1 MICDRR
7 SKGLHYHANVT
18 KRFKFVVF
26 KREKNIKKINDDNGR
41 KTVGV
46 DLGLVGLRKHYK
58 GSMTR
63 SLSLC
68 WWSCAADV

>member
-1 MICDRR
+1 MIDEVKVCITMQMLPRDLNL
-7 SKGLHYHANVT
+7 SFSSG
-18 KRFKFVVF
+18 
-26 KREKNIKKINDDNGR
+26 KKILKRSMMITGG
-41 KTVGV
+41 KIVGV

-68 WWSCAADV
+68 WWPCAADEK

>member
-1 MICDRR
+1 MMITGG
-7 SKGLHYHANVT
+7 KP
-18 KRFKFVVF
+18 
-26 KREKNIKKINDDNGR
+26 
-41 KTVGV
+41 VGV

-58 GSMTR
+58 DSMTR

>member
-1 MICDRR
+1 MIDEVKVCITMQMLPRD
-7 SKGLHYHANVT
+7 
-18 KRFKFVVF
+18 FKFVVF

-68 WWSCAADV
+68 WWSCAADEK

>member
-1 MICDRR
+1 MIDEVKVCITMQMLPSD
-7 SKGLHYHANVT
+7 L
-18 KRFKFVVF
+18 KFVVF
-26 KREKNIKKINDDNGR
+26 KLEKILKRSMMITGG

-46 DLGLVGLRKHYK
+46 DLGLVGLRKHYE